1 MPTYE
6 FRCEKCAKVFEQV
19 WQLSEYDRKIK
30 QKQKCPSCHSTRVVK
45 TVSMVQVKTS
55 KKS

>member
-6 FRCEKCAKVFEQV
+6 FRCEKCNSAFEQV
-19 WQLSEYDRKIK
+19 WPLAEYDKRTK
-30 QKQKCPSCHSTRVVK
+30 QKQKCPKCGSTRVAR
-45 TVSMVQVKTS
+45 TLSLVQVKTA

>member
-6 FRCEKCAKVFEQV
+6 FVCEKCAKVFEQI
-19 WQLSEYDRKIK
+19 WSLAEYDKRIK
-30 QKQKCPSCHSTRVVK
+30 QKQKCPKCGSTRVVRAL
-45 TVSMVQVKTS
+45 SLVQVKTT

>member
-6 FRCEKCAKVFEQV
+6 FSCDKCHKTFEQV
-19 WQLSEYDRKIK
+19 WSLAEYGKRIK
-30 QKQKCPSCHSTRVVK
+30 QKQKCPKCGSTRVIRVL
-45 TVSMVQVKTS
+45 SMVQVKTA

>member
-6 FRCEKCAKVFEQV
+6 FRCEKCHKRFDVV
-19 WQLSEYDRKIK
+19 WSLAEYGKRIK
-30 QKQKCPSCHSTRVVK
+30 EKRKCPTCGSTRVVK
-45 TVSMVQVKTS
+45 TVSMVEVKTS

>member
-6 FRCEKCAKVFEQV
+6 FRCEKCNKTFDLTWSLA
-19 WQLSEYDRKIK
+19 EYDKRIK
-30 QKQKCPSCHSTRVVK
+30 QKQKCPKCGSTRVVRAL
-45 TVSMVQVKTS
+45 SLVQVKTA